1 MPPVRP
7 RLELRLMALFTL
19 KRPDYG
25 ATLKDPSIYTP
36 FTLKMP
42 TADPTFT
49 VGTPA
54 TTQDLEVK
62 LRTSGDGTVTLSG
75 A

>member
-1 MPPVRP
+1 
-7 RLELRLMALFTL
+7 MALFTL
-19 KRPDYG
+19 KRTDYG
-25 ATLKDPSIYTP
+25 ATLKDPSIP
-36 FTLKMP
+36 APGFTLK
-42 TADPTFT
+42 TTTSDPTFT

-54 TTQDLEVK
+54 TTQDLEAK